1 MYNMPPS
8 SIIRKMQCLAKGD
21 KMNKLHQLD
30 APNTPATPIIPTAP
44 KAPNL
49 PLTHATPAA
58 QRASRIL
65 SAILSLLLAAFL
77 LAGCSGA
84 ASNNSS
90 TQANNANN
98 VQNAQNAQSAES
110 TQNTVADPKALPQY
124 SGTPYTEVNGN
135 QPSFSEADKS
145 RGAFEEYSELDSLGR
160 CGVAFA
166 RIGTDT
172 MPTEKRGAIGSVKP
186 SGWHTVRYNGVV
198 EGNYLYNRC
207 HLIGYQLAGENANTK
222 NLITGTRYLN
232 TQGMLPFEDKVAE
245 YVKATGNHVLY
256 RVTPIFEGEDLV
268 ADGVQMEAWSLEDAG
283 VGVCFNVYCYNVQP
297 GTQINYVT
305 GDSQLTENAE
315 AIASAAGSAG
325 DTSGDAAGG
334 EGAASNTEATQD
346 APSDGTQGTYVLNT
360 KSMKFH
366 KPECSSVST
375 IKDVNKQDYSGAR
388 QDLIDEGYSPC
399 GECKP

>member
-1 MYNMPPS
+1 
-8 SIIRKMQCLAKGD
+8 
-21 KMNKLHQLD
+21 MNKLHQLD
-30 APNTPATPIIPTAP
+30 APNTPATPTIPAAP

-90 TQANNANN
+90 TQANNSK
-98 VQNAQNAQSAES
+98 NAQNAQNEQNAQSAQS
-110 TQNTVADPKALPQY
+110 TQNSVADPKALPEY

-135 QPSFSEADKS
+135 QPTFSEADKS

-186 SGWHTVRYNGVV
+186 TGWHTVRYNGVV

-305 GDSQLTENAE
+305 GDSQLAENAE
-315 AIASAAGSAG
+315 SVAAAAGSAG
-325 DTSGDAAGG
+325 DTASDASGAGG
-334 EGAASNTEATQD
+334 EGAASSTEATQD

>member
-1 MYNMPPS
+1 
-8 SIIRKMQCLAKGD
+8 
-21 KMNKLHQLD
+21 MNKLHQLD
-30 APNTPATPIIPTAP
+30 APNTPATPTIPTAH

-65 SAILSLLLAAFL
+65 SAILSLLLAALL

-90 TQANNANN
+90 GAANSQVNSANTAT
-98 VQNAQNAQSAES
+98 NAQNAQSAQS
-110 TQNTVADPKALPQY
+110 TQNAVADPKALPQY

-186 SGWHTVRYNGVV
+186 TGWHTVRYNGVV

-256 RVTPIFEGEDLV
+256 RVTPIFEGDDLV

-283 VGVCFNVYCYNVQP
+283 AGVCFNVYCYNVQP

-325 DTSGDAAGG
+325 DTASDASGAGG
-334 EGAASNTEATQD
+334 EGAASSTEATQD